1 MSNALPIDL
10 PPDRLESF
18 CRKWDVVEL
27 ALFGSVLRE
36 DFTPTGDVDVLV
48 TLAEGSH
55 HGLFD
60 LVEMKQELE
69 ALLGRKV
76 DLVSRRGVEASRN
89 ALRRRAILDSA
100 RVVYA
105 APRQSSLTT
114 TARRHNVRQDDNHDT
129 IPVEN

>member
-18 CRKWDVVEL
+18 CRKWDVVGV

-69 ALLGRKV
+69 ALLGRKGG
-76 DLVSRRGVEASRN
+76 LVSRRGGARRHPP
-89 ALRRRAILDSA
+89 RRRAILDSA

>member
-1 MSNALPIDL
+1 MSNMLPIDL

-36 DFTPTGDVDVLV
+36 DFGPRSDVDVLI
-48 TLAEGSH
+48 TFAEGSH

-69 ALLGRKV
+69 TLLGRTV

-89 ALRRRAILDSA
+89 PYRRRAILDSA

-105 APRQSSLTT
+105 AR
-114 TARRHNVRQDDNHDT
+114 
-129 IPVEN
+129 